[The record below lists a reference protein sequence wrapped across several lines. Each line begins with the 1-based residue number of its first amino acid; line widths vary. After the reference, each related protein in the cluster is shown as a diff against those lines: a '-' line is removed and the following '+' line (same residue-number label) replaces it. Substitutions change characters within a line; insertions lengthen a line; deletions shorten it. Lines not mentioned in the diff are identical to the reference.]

1 MEICTKEDCKC
12 AVIAE
17 YLDELKLMR
26 DIMEKEFKRT
36 SNSRRIANT
45 GLDEA
50 DDMGTRPLTNM
61 SNQD

>member
-1 MEICTKEDCKC
+1 MQICTKEDCKC
-12 AVIAE
+12 ARIAE

-26 DIMEKEFKRT
+26 NIMEKEFKRT
-36 SNSRRIANT
+36 NNSRRIANT